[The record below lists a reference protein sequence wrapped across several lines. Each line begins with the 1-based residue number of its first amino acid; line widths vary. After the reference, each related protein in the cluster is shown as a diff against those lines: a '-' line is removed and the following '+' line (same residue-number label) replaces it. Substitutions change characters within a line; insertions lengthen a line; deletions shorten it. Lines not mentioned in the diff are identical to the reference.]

1 MLRILF
7 VCHGNICRSVM
18 AEYIFKDMVKK
29 KGREDLFEVS
39 SAATTYEET
48 GNDIYPPAKRTLQK
62 HGISFGAH
70 HAHRITAAEE
80 ERYDLIIGM
89 DDENRYSL
97 QHLFPRSRKI
107 SLLLDYTAHPRDVA
121 DPWYTRDF
129 EKTYRDLEQ
138 GCRALLEHITKET

>member
-1 MLRILF
+1 MIKILF

-18 AEYIFKDMVKK
+18 AEYIFKDMVRK
-29 KGREDLFEVS
+29 KGQEDLFEVS

-62 HGISFGAH
+62 HGIPFGTH

-80 ERYDLIIGM
+80 GRYDLIIGM

-97 QHLFPRSRKI
+97 QRMFPRSRKI

-129 EKTYRDLEQ
+129 EKTYRDLVQ
-138 GCRALLEHITKET
+138 GCSALLEYIMKET

>member
-29 KGREDLFEVS
+29 KGLENLFEAS

-62 HGISFGAH
+62 HGIPFH
-70 HAHRITAAEE
+70 THYAHRITKAEE
-80 ERYDLIIGM
+80 EYYDCVIGM

-97 QHLFPRSRKI
+97 QRLFPRSRKI

-138 GCRALLEHITKET
+138 GCRALLEHIMKET